1 MADLLQ
7 ALSSFSASDRR
18 AALEELASTT
28 AFPAENDFVNMH
40 LHTFFSYNG
49 EGWSPSRIAYEM
61 KKLGLFAAAI
71 CDFDVLQGLDEFIA
85 AADLLKLRSAVSF
98 ESRVFFKEYS
108 DVEINSPGEPGVF
121 YFMGSGFAKVPE
133 AGTHAASV
141 LADMLERS
149 HNRNRAVIDRINAKL
164 DDFSLD
170 YDNDVLPLTPDKN
183 ATERHIIAA
192 YNAKAEQVY
201 GGTEAAARKW
211 AAIFGTDAGET
222 VATAQN
228 YNKFNEFLRGKLI
241 KKGGIGYAQPT
252 SETFPELDKVIEFI
266 LECGGLPV
274 SAWLDGSSAGEAD
287 PREQL
292 ACLAAKGV
300 AAVNIIP
307 DRNWNFKDPEVKAKR
322 MAALVEYVLAA
333 EELDMPIFVGTEA
346 NKPGQRLVDGFD
358 GIELS
363 PYVHTFKQGAA
374 VMVGHTRMLRFAG
387 RPLNASVNDEL
398 FRSRKERNNYY
409 AKVGML
415 PCPELAKIDQ
425 LLAMGQS
432 NAEAAIAD
440 AVKKGTWN

>member
-1 MADLLQ
+1 MSDLLQ
-7 ALSSFSASDRR
+7 ALSSFSSEERR
-18 AALEELASTT
+18 AALEKLAAECS
-28 AFPAENDFVNMH
+28 FPKENDYVNMH

-49 EGWSPSRIAYEM
+49 EGWSPSRIAFEM

-71 CDFDVLQGLDEFIA
+71 CDFDVLQGLNEFISA
-85 AADLLKLRSAVSF
+85 TDLLKLRSAVSF

-121 YFMGSGFAKVPE
+121 YFMGSGFTKVPE

-149 HNRNRAVIDRINAKL
+149 HSRNRAVIARINAKL
-164 DDFSLD
+164 PDFNLD
-170 YDNDVLPLTPDKN
+170 YDADVLPLTPDKN

-192 YNAKAEQVY
+192 YNAKAVSTY
-201 GGTEAAARKW
+201 GGEEAAARKW
-211 AAIFGTDAGET
+211 AAIFGTDVEDTIAK
-222 VATAQN
+222 AKD

-241 KKGGIGYAQPT
+241 KRGGIGYAQPT
-252 SETFPELDKVIEFI
+252 SETFPDLDKVIGFI
-266 LECGGLPV
+266 LECGALPV
-274 SAWLDGSSAGEAD
+274 SAWLDGASQGEAN

-307 DRNWNFKDPEVKAKR
+307 DRNWNFKEPEVKAKKL
-322 MAALVEYVLAA
+322 AALIEYVLAA
-333 EELDMPIFVGTEA
+333 QELDLPIFVGTEA

-363 PYVHTFKQGAA
+363 PFVHTFKEGAA
-374 VMVGHTRMLRFAG
+374 IMVGHTRMLRFAG
-387 RPLNASVNDEL
+387 KPLNSPENDSEY
-398 FRSRKERNNYY
+398 RSRKARNAYY

-415 PCPELAKIDQ
+415 PCPEQSTIDA
-425 LLAMGQS
+425 LLAMD
-432 NAEAAIAD
+432 NAKAEAAIAD
-440 AVKKGTWN
+440 AVCRGAWK